1 MGLYVGGTGDANE
14 LDDYEE
20 GTWTPTMASTSGG
33 DFNGSYSVRGGRY
46 TKVGRTVHCRLDI
59 TWNNCNNRQGNIMIK
74 GLPFTN
80 YSTGPLGGYGA
91 PQWRDLSGMNTDI
104 RVYGNSSWLGNSSTV
119 IYMMAFNSS
128 GSEYY
133 VSANDSGRITG
144 EFIIYS
150 NNSQTELRLK
160 TKPKPVLIGD

>member
-59 TWNNCNNRQGNIMIK
+59 TWNNCNNR
-74 GLPFTN
+74 
-80 YSTGPLGGYGA
+80 
-91 PQWRDLSGMNTDI
+91 R
-104 RVYGNSSWLGNSSTV
+104 
-119 IYMMAFNSS
+119 
-128 GSEYY
+128 
-133 VSANDSGRITG
+133 
-144 EFIIYS
+144 
-150 NNSQTELRLK
+150 
-160 TKPKPVLIGD
+160 